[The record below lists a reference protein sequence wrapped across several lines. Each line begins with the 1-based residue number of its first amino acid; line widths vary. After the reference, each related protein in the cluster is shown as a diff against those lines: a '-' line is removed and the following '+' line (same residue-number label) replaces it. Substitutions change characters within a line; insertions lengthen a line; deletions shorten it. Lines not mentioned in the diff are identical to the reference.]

1 MNNITWEEAQNNNY
15 GIQTI
20 GFKDD
25 ENFGRRI
32 VGFNDIVV
40 GDKVRWNK
48 DNVVYTLVMTSRLG
62 HIGLSTT
69 GQLPYTVTV
78 YPNEITKA

>member
-1 MNNITWEEAQNNNY
+1 MNEITWEEAKNNNY
-15 GIQTI
+15 GIKTI

-32 VGFNDIVV
+32 VGFNDILV

-48 DNVVYTLVMTSRLG
+48 DNTVYTLVMTSRLG

-69 GQLPYTVTV
+69 GELPYTETT
-78 YPNEITKA
+78 YPSEIHKV

>member
-25 ENFGRRI
+25 ENFGRKI

-48 DNVVYTLVMTSRLG
+48 DNVVYTLVMTLRLG

-78 YPNEITKA
+78 YPNEITKE